1 MLSMTLNVGSYILK
15 LTIYKE
21 IYHTKA
27 LKNLNV
33 EFVRTKLREIGILW
47 NIEKKSIT
55 TIFQSELKM
64 IVFLVDSAVLI
75 VGIKIQKLCL
85 MKKITQMLVEL
96 KHLIL

>member
-1 MLSMTLNVGSYILK
+1 MLTMTLNVGSYILK

-33 EFVRTKLREIGILW
+33 EFVIFKKKGILW
-47 NIEKKSIT
+47 NIGEEKNIT

-75 VGIKIQKLCL
+75 VGINIQKLCL